1 MPAHGHP
8 AAARP
13 NYADGSRH
21 DRHHG
26 LRRNRQRNLA
36 DREVSEIARPDLFT
50 HTLNL
55 LRSGEAQAELSEQL
69 DALITACA
77 DTGKL
82 GQLTLTIK
90 VKPNGKSGQY
100 IIADTIAVKT
110 PRYQRADT
118 LLFEDMDGNLTREDP
133 RQKKLELKSAPTP
146 ELRKAQ

>member
-1 MPAHGHP
+1 M
-8 AAARP
+8 
-13 NYADGSRH
+13 
-21 DRHHG
+21 
-26 LRRNRQRNLA
+26 
-36 DREVSEIARPDLFT
+36 ARPDLFT

-55 LRSGEAQAELSEQL
+55 LRGGEAQADLSEQL

-82 GQLTLTIK
+82 GQLTMTIK

-110 PRYQRADT
+110 PHYQRADT

-146 ELRKAQ
+146 ELSKAQ